1 MIVAYRGILSPTS
14 VQIAIVSSLIFK
26 AVAASHPAPSPG
38 GGTEH
43 APLVADVFSVA
54 SGGGGEKEAN
64 GVAWVLRFGGVCA
77 LVAAAITRRVPPT
90 KTEKAMRRRLA
101 EMRMLEHDE
110 EEEAGVYGEVVVAE
124 PDSEIAGA
132 RPRATYGATS
142 DRASA

>member
-1 MIVAYRGILSPTS
+1 VPVGADLF
-14 VQIAIVSSLIFK
+14 AI
-26 AVAASHPAPSPG
+26 
-38 GGTEH
+38 
-43 APLVADVFSVA
+43 A

-101 EMRMLEHDE
+101 EMRAVEREDE
-110 EEEAGVYGEVVVAE
+110 EESGVYGELVSEPSSQPDDTRTRVA
-124 PDSEIAGA
+124 
-132 RPRATYGATS
+132 YGATS

>member
-1 MIVAYRGILSPTS
+1 MQV
-14 VQIAIVSSLIFK
+14 AIVSSLIFK

-38 GGTEH
+38 GGSEH
-43 APLVADVFSVA
+43 TPLVTDMFAIA
-54 SGGGGEKEAN
+54 SGGGGGGQEAN

-101 EMRMLEHDE
+101 EMRAVEREDE
-110 EEEAGVYGEVVVAE
+110 EDPGLYGEIVAE
-124 PDSEIAGA
+124 PSSEVDNA
-132 RPRATYGATS
+132 RLRGSYGATS